1 MECRATD
8 CSGNPFLGVP
18 IPIGRK
24 KKIAAKA
31 GCRLVQILLIFA
43 MLKAAGA
50 QKQNDVHLF
59 LIQFELY
66 FIGYIMG
73 CRGLEG

>member
-1 MECRATD
+1 
-8 CSGNPFLGVP
+8 
-18 IPIGRK
+18 
-24 KKIAAKA
+24 
-31 GCRLVQILLIFA
+31 

>member
-1 MECRATD
+1 MECCATD
-8 CSGNPFLGVP
+8 CSGNPFFSSDFY
-18 IPIGRK
+18 RNK

-50 QKQNDVHLF
+50 QKVKLMCIF
-59 LIQFELY
+59 
-66 FIGYIMG
+66 FITI
-73 CRGLEG
+73 